1 MKINPV
7 EIIEKTRDKIE
18 LSEEEIREFIN
29 EYVAGNI
36 PDYQL
41 SAWLMS
47 VYFNGLTKRE
57 TFALTMAMLNSGDKI
72 DLSRFN
78 GIKVDKHST
87 GGVGDKTS
95 LVIGPL
101 AASCG
106 CIMAKFSGRGLGHT
120 GGTLD
125 KLESIP
131 GVTIALSEDRFMNQV
146 HNIGLAIAGQTQ
158 NLVPADKKIYAL
170 RDVTGTVRSIPLI
183 ASSIMSKKL
192 ASGADVICL
201 DVKFGSGA
209 FMKTIDEARE
219 LSKEMISLAK
229 FDHKTAI
236 CFLSDMNSPLGRTI
250 GNRLEVK
257 EAVEC
262 LNLKGPK
269 DLEELCVTIVGYM
282 NYYSK
287 ITPTIEEG
295 IALANKKLHDGSA
308 YKKFL
313 EFINAQGAT
322 TNDFGEG
329 FIQVKEI
336 IPLKS
341 KRSGYI
347 KNIDALTIGISSMHL
362 GAGRKTIDDKV
373 DPNVGIVLNHQ
384 VGDYVEEGE
393 TLLYI
398 YKNDEWKDSLIDDLY
413 GAYEYSDEKVPPIKL
428 FEEIIV

>member
-1 MKINPV
+1 MINAV
-7 EIIEKTRDKIE
+7 DIIEKTRDKKE
-18 LSEEEIREFIN
+18 LTDEEIKEFIT
-29 EYVAGNI
+29 EYVKGNI

-41 SAWLMS
+41 SAWLMA

-72 DLSRFN
+72 DLSRFK

-101 AASCG
+101 AAACG

-131 GVTIALSEDRFMNQV
+131 GVTIQLSEERFMNQV
-146 HNIGLAIAGQTQ
+146 HNINLAIAGQTQ

-282 NYYSK
+282 CYYSK
-287 ITPTIEEG
+287 ITKTVDEG
-295 IALANKKLHDGSA
+295 IALANTKLHDGSA

-362 GAGRKTIDDKV
+362 GAGRKTIDDKI